1 MSFDFTE
8 GPTST
13 QMTLEQIVDAVDKLG
28 RERQFVGV
36 VNRLNTKRLKQYGA
50 FTPEPD
56 DSSPAVAS
64 RRADRRI
71 GWQRKYFT
79 LTQTGLTER
88 GWSLTCELWDDGPA
102 RRVVIKA
109 HGESD
114 RKEVDRFVTQILD
127 KLWWERAEAPALNAP
142 AGPSGSGN

>member
-1 MSFDFTE
+1 MPFDFTE

-13 QMTLEQIVDAVDKLG
+13 QLTLEQIVDAVDKLG

-50 FTPEPD
+50 FTPEHD
-56 DSSPAVAS
+56 DEPSPTAAR

-71 GWQRKYFT
+71 GWQRKYIM
-79 LTQTGLTER
+79 LTQTGMREC
-88 GWSLTCELWDDGPA
+88 GWSVVFELFDDGPA
-102 RRVVIKA
+102 RRVVVKA

-114 RKEVDRFVTQILD
+114 RKEVDRFLKLVLD
-127 KLWWERAEAPALNAP
+127 KLWWESGATALNA
-142 AGPSGSGN
+142 